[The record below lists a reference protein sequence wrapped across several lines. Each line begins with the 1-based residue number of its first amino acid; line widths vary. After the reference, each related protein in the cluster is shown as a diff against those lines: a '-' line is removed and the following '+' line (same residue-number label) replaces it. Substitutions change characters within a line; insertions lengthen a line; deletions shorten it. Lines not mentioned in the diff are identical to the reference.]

1 MERIMAKKQAT
12 PIPVKETDIHTG
24 LTQEEVDIRTKAGL
38 NNPIKKGS
46 SRSIVG
52 IIFTELLTYFNLIYF
67 VITCVL
73 LALGQATQ
81 LTFLVVI
88 LSNLFIG
95 IIQKIKSKLT
105 IDKLSLLV
113 KSTVTVIRDGKRI
126 DIDTSSL
133 VRDDIMEVSL
143 GKQIGADSVVVDGT
157 CSVNEALLTGESL
170 PVKKQAGDYL
180 LAGSYVVGGSV
191 LARVEKVGDENYIQ
205 KLTNA
210 AKKYRKPKSEILNS
224 LNSIIKVI
232 GIAIIPLAFLL
243 YISTNGFTY
252 SVDGVLKTSGA
263 ILGMI
268 PSGMFLLTSTT
279 LAVSVIRLSKH
290 NILVQELYCI
300 EMLAR
305 VNLVC
310 MDKTGTITDGSMKV
324 TEVKPLSK
332 RLARPMEEIIGN
344 MLTSVTEDNPTMIA
358 LKQHFKKNKQL
369 KAVNFIP
376 FSSETKYFAVD
387 YGKNGV
393 YYLGAPEYLTDDEK
407 LLAEVEEYARL
418 GMRVLLLAHSKN
430 YEGAKIKQKV
440 EALGLVVLEDNIRQ
454 DAIETI
460 SYFKE
465 NGVGLKVIS
474 GDNPLTVS
482 EVARKAG
489 VDGAEKYISLQDMSD
504 EEVAKIANDYNVFGR
519 VSPQQKEIL
528 IKAFKSAGN
537 TVAMIG
543 DGVNDIL
550 ALRESDCSIAIGAG
564 SEAARNVSHLILLD
578 SKFSSMQ
585 QVVSEGR
592 RSTNNL
598 QNTSVMFLT
607 KTVICITLC
616 IFCIITRYH
625 YPFNPNQLMILEL
638 FAIGIPSFFFAMQP
652 NKNLIKG
659 KFLDTILLKSFNYG
673 LAALVLT
680 IPLYIFASDSFQV
693 KEIETMIIL
702 LVTFNSIFV
711 MLKLALPFNKYRFTV
726 FASMTICSMLAFLFL
741 SDVVGT
747 SLFAGTGLFNFLRLE
762 HLSTTHLLIV
772 LGLIVLLPFLQML
785 FMYISKQIIKLIN
798 KDKKPKTQTT

>member
-1 MERIMAKKQAT
+1 MAKKQPT
-12 PIPVKETDIHTG
+12 NIPVLETDIHNG
-24 LTQEEVDIRTKAGL
+24 LTNEQVEQRVKAGL
-38 NNPIKKGS
+38 ANPIKKGS

-113 KSTVTVIRDGKRI
+113 KSSVQVIRDGTRQEI
-126 DIDTSSL
+126 NTSEL

-143 GKQIGADSVVVDGT
+143 GQQIGADSIVVDGS
-157 CSVNEALLTGESL
+157 CSVNESLLTGESL
-170 PVKKQAGDYL
+170 PVKKQVGDYL
-180 LAGSYVVGGSV
+180 LAGSYLVGGTA
-191 LARVEKVGDENYIQ
+191 LARVQKVGDENYIQ
-205 KLTNA
+205 QLTNS
-210 AKKYRKPKSEILNS
+210 AKRYKKPKSEILNS

-243 YISTNGFTY
+243 YVSSQGFSY
-252 SVDGVLKTSGA
+252 SVDGILKTSGA

-305 VNLVC
+305 VNMVC
-310 MDKTGTITDGSMKV
+310 MDKTGTITDGTMKV
-324 TEVKPLSK
+324 TNVKPLSK
-332 RLARPMEEIIGN
+332 RLPRPMEDIIGN
-344 MLTSVTEDNPTMIA
+344 MLYSVTEDNPTMIA
-358 LKQHFKKNKQL
+358 LKKHFRKNKQL

-387 YGKNGV
+387 YGKDGV
-393 YYLGAPEYLTDDEK
+393 YYLGAPEYLTSDK
-407 LLAEVEEYARL
+407 SLLMQVEEYARL
-418 GMRVLLLAHSKN
+418 GHRVLLLAHSKN
-430 YEGAKIKQKV
+430 YQGEKV
-440 EALGLVVLEDNIRQ
+440 IGKAEALGIVVLEDNIRR

-460 SYFKE
+460 QYFKE
-465 NGVGLKVIS
+465 NGVALKVIS
-474 GDNPLTVS
+474 GDNPLTVA

-489 VDGAEKYISLQDMSD
+489 VQGAEKYISLQDMSD
-504 EEVAKIANDYNVFGR
+504 EEVRRIANDYNVFGR

-528 IKAFKSAGN
+528 VKAFKEGGS

-585 QVVSEGR
+585 HVVSEGR

-607 KTVICITLC
+607 KTVICIALC
-616 IFCIITRYH
+616 IFCIISSNA

-659 KFLDTILLKSFNYG
+659 KFLESILLKSFNYG
-673 LAALVLT
+673 FAAILLT
-680 IPLYIFASDSFQV
+680 IPLYIFAGNYFSID
-693 KEIETMIIL
+693 EIETMIIL

-711 MLKLALPFNKYRFTV
+711 MLKLALPFNRYRFTI
-726 FASMTICSMLAFLFL
+726 FISMTICAILGFMFL
-741 SDVVGT
+741 SNVVGL
-747 SLFAGTGLFNFLRLE
+747 SLFPGTGLFNFLGLE
-762 HLSTTHLLIV
+762 HLTGTHLLI
-772 LGLIVLLPFLQML
+772 LIGLIVLLPFLQML
-785 FMYISKQIIKLIN
+785 LVFVSNKVLQFVKSKKLI
-798 KDKKPKTQTT
+798 K

>member
-1 MERIMAKKQAT
+1 MAKKR
-12 PIPVKETDIHTG
+12 PINIEVKETDLCTG

-38 NNPIKKGS
+38 DNPIKKGS
-46 SRSIVG
+46 SRSIIG

-67 VITCVL
+67 VITCIL
-73 LALGQATQ
+73 LALGQVTQ

-105 IDKLSLLV
+105 IDKLSLLI
-113 KSTVTVIRDGKRI
+113 KSTVIVIRDGERKE
-126 DIDTSSL
+126 IDTDSL

-143 GKQIGADSVVVDGT
+143 GKQIGADSVVVDGV
-157 CSVNEALLTGESL
+157 CNVNEALLTGESL
-170 PVKKQAGDYL
+170 PVKKQIGDHL

-205 KLTNA
+205 KLTSE

-243 YISTNGFTY
+243 YISSSGFAY
-252 SVDGVLKTSGA
+252 NVDNVLKTSGA

-279 LAVSVIRLSKH
+279 LAVSVIRLSEH

-305 VNLVC
+305 VNMVC
-310 MDKTGTITDGSMKV
+310 MDKTGTITDGSMNV
-324 TEVKPLSK
+324 TEVTPISK
-332 RLARPMEEIIGN
+332 RLARPMEDIIGN
-344 MLTSVTEDNPTMIA
+344 MLISVTEDNPTMLA
-358 LKQHFKKNKQL
+358 LKAHFRRNREL

-387 YGKNGV
+387 YGKDGV
-393 YYLGAPEYLTDDEK
+393 YYLGAPEYLTDKEDLLKTVEK
-407 LLAEVEEYARL
+407 YASL
-418 GMRVLLLAHSKN
+418 GNRVLLLAHSKN
-430 YEGAKIKQKV
+430 YEGAKIRQKS
-440 EALGLVVLEDNIRQ
+440 EPLGLVVLEDNIRK
-454 DAIETI
+454 DAIDTI
-460 SYFKE
+460 AYFKE
-465 NGVGLKVIS
+465 NGVNLKVIS
-474 GDNPLTVS
+474 GDNPLTVA

-489 VDGAEKYISLQDMSD
+489 VAGADKYISLQDMSD
-504 EEVAKIANDYNVFGR
+504 EEIFNIANDYNVFGR

-528 IKAFKSAGN
+528 IKAFKSGGN

-550 ALRESDCSIAIGAG
+550 ALREADCSIAIGAG
-564 SEAARNVSHLILLD
+564 SESARNVSHLILLD

-585 QVVSEGR
+585 HVVSEGR

-616 IFCIITRYH
+616 LFCILFRLQ
-625 YPFNPNQLMILEL
+625 YPFSPNQLMILEL
-638 FAIGIPSFFFAMQP
+638 FAIGIPSFFFALQP

-659 KFLDTILLKSFNYG
+659 KFLESILLKSFNYG
-673 LAALVLT
+673 LSAL
-680 IPLYIFASDSFQV
+680 IFIMPLYLFASKSFSV

-702 LVTFNSIFV
+702 IVTFNSIFV
-711 MLKLALPFNKYRFTV
+711 MLKLAIPFNKYRFAV
-726 FASMTICSMLAFLFL
+726 FTSMTICAILSFIFL
-741 SDVVGT
+741 SNVIGT
-747 SLFAGTGLFNFLRLE
+747 SLFLGTPLFNFLNLE
-762 HLSTTHLLIV
+762 TLTSTHLFICLALIA
-772 LGLIVLLPFLQML
+772 LLPFTQML
-785 FMYISKQIIKLIN
+785 FMTISKKIISLVKHTHAHTNRRTNI
-798 KDKKPKTQTT
+798 

>member
-1 MERIMAKKQAT
+1 MAKKQA
-12 PIPVKETDIHTG
+12 IHIEVKKADIHIG
-24 LTQEEVDIRTKAGL
+24 LTEQDVELRKKAGL
-38 NNPIKKGS
+38 DNPIKQGS
-46 SRSIVG
+46 SRSIAG

-88 LSNLFIG
+88 LSNLLIG
-95 IIQKIKSKLT
+95 IVQKIKSKLT

-113 KSTVTVIRDGKRI
+113 RSTVTVIREGKMI
-126 DIDTSSL
+126 EIDTSDI

-143 GKQIGADSVVVDGT
+143 GKQIGADSIVVDGN
-157 CSVNEALLTGESL
+157 CSVNESLLTGESL
-170 PVKKQAGDYL
+170 PVKKQVGDYL
-180 LAGSYVVGGSV
+180 LAGSYVVGGTV
-191 LARVEKVGDENYIQ
+191 LARVEKVGADNYIQ
-205 KLTNA
+205 KLTSE

-243 YISTNGFTY
+243 YISSNGFTY
-252 SVDGVLKTSGA
+252 SLDGILKTSGA

-279 LAVSVIRLSKH
+279 LAVSVVRLSKH

-305 VNLVC
+305 VNMVC
-310 MDKTGTITDGSMKV
+310 MDKTGTITDGTMKV
-324 TEVKPLSK
+324 AEVKPISN
-332 RLARPMEEIIGN
+332 RLPRSMEDIIGN
-344 MLTSVTEDNPTMIA
+344 MLHSVTEDNPTMIA
-358 LKQHFKKNKQL
+358 LKQHFRKNRQL

-387 YGKNGV
+387 YGKDGV
-393 YYLGAPEYLTDDEK
+393 YYLGAPEYLTNNEK
-407 LLAEVEEYARL
+407 LLADIEEYARL
-418 GMRVLLLAHSKN
+418 GMRVLLLSRSKL
-430 YEGAKIKQKV
+430 YEGPNIRHRV
-440 EALGLVVLEDNIRQ
+440 EPLGIVVLEDNIRR

-465 NGVGLKVIS
+465 NGVALKVIS
-474 GDNPLTVS
+474 GDNPITVA

-489 VDGAEKYISLQDMSD
+489 VEGSDRYISLQDMSD
-504 EEVAKIANDYNVFGR
+504 EEVARIANDYNVFGR

-528 IKAFKSAGN
+528 VKAFKSCGN

-585 QVVSEGR
+585 HVVSEGR

-607 KTVICITLC
+607 KTVICISLC
-616 IFCIITRYH
+616 IFCIISSYQ

-659 KFLDTILLKSFNYG
+659 KFLESILLKSFNYG

-680 IPLYIFASDSFQV
+680 IPLYIFASESFTV
-693 KEIETMIIL
+693 EEIETMIIL

-711 MLKLALPFNKYRFTV
+711 MLKLALPFNKYRLTV
-726 FASMTICSMLAFLFL
+726 FVSMTICAILGFLLL
-741 SDVVGT
+741 SNVAGT

-762 HLSTTHLLIV
+762 QLSPTHLWIL
-772 LGLIVLLPFLQML
+772 LGLITALPFLQML
-785 FMYISKQIIKLIN
+785 FMFISNQIVKTIN
-798 KDKKPKTQTT
+798 KHKKPKITS